1 MRHRKIF
8 AFVLFCGIAAGCSR
22 QLPPGERNNY
32 RPFGVQHAALH
43 LEYFGNTRGTED
55 LYEDSSGLREA
66 HFTHFEVI
74 GQDAFHPTF
83 VYTLRDIGAV
93 TIVDSVKMQTVRL
106 VDKTTDSLFHLPSD
120 EVPTPDG
127 QFGSFFAR
135 RGFVL
140 RGDTNIVASGV
151 TLKAH
156 IWQQAEEPSYIFEYK
171 GLTVGKM
178 NNYDGRENDLRL
190 MSIDTVTPIDPSRF
204 VAPNGFPVM
213 DMTKTKTPM
222 PDARP

>member
-1 MRHRKIF
+1 MGHKKVF
-8 AFVLFCGIAAGCSR
+8 SFLLLCAIATGCSR

-32 RPFGVQHAALH
+32 HPFGVQHVALH
-43 LEYFGNTRGTED
+43 LEYFGGTRGTED

-66 HFTHFEVI
+66 HYSHFEVI
-74 GQDAFHPTF
+74 GKDAFHPTI

-106 VDKTTDSLFHLPSD
+106 VDKMTDSLLHLPMD
-120 EVPTPDG
+120 EVPNPED
-127 QFGSFFAR
+127 QFASFVGR

-140 RGDTNIVASGV
+140 RGDTNIVASGI

-156 IWQQAEEPSYIFEYK
+156 VWQQAQYPSYLFEYK
-171 GLTVGKM
+171 GLTVGKT
-178 NNYDGRENDLRL
+178 NNYDGHENDLRL
-190 MSIDTVTPIDPSRF
+190 MSIDTVTPIDPNRF

-222 PDARP
+222 PGARP